1 MWCRILGK
9 QIFPGDSISRLLF
22 IGNFFF
28 EPRMWAGSNKFVNRE
43 PQKFPVVQSTL
54 TRHRVQSFNFSMNSL
69 SLKDY
74 RKRANFAAY
83 PIRAWLRRW
92 DSHEIGTDIT
102 SQRGSE
108 RARERHFSIQHDS
121 RFTTTGM
128 RGLTAQ

>member
-1 MWCRILGK
+1 
-9 QIFPGDSISRLLF
+9 
-22 IGNFFF
+22 
-28 EPRMWAGSNKFVNRE
+28 
-43 PQKFPVVQSTL
+43 
-54 TRHRVQSFNFSMNSL
+54 VQSFNFSMNSL